1 MIKEKRY
8 LVWTAA
14 LVAVLAISIYS
25 FHDRQDY
32 NKGKFAIIMK
42 SRDNWYSELA
52 CQGYRQV
59 MEEAGES
66 CVILYP
72 ENVSA
77 QEQIRLIRSL
87 IKDKVKAIAVA
98 ANDEYALVPV
108 LEEARDRGI
117 AVITLDADTEAAG
130 RSIYIKPVDAER
142 LGQEL
147 ALAVLDSCGGSGEWA
162 ILSAGSRSANQNEWI
177 HMLKRE
183 LAEKAYQDLRLVDI
197 VFGEGEHDKA
207 ALEAERLLD
216 TYPDL
221 EVICSL
227 STEGIKAASEI
238 VKDRG
243 MEQKV
248 KVIGL
253 GLPDQMEAYVGDGR
267 GDVCPVMYIW
277 NPTKM
282 GRLAAYVSIELTE
295 ERIEERGEQ
304 TLILGGQ
311 SYDMDYGPDG
321 GLEVIAG
328 EPIRVDK
335 ENIGYWKTQL

>member
-8 LVWTAA
+8 FIWTAVIFA
-14 LVAVLAISIYS
+14 VAVIILYS
-25 FHDRQDY
+25 CHGGQ
-32 NKGKFAIIMK
+32 NKSKGKYAIIMK

-59 MEEAGES
+59 VEEAGES

-72 ENVSA
+72 ENASA

-87 IKDKVKAIAVA
+87 MKDKVKAIAVA

-108 LEEARDRGI
+108 LSEARARGI
-117 AVITLDADTEAAG
+117 SVITLDADTEAGG
-130 RSIYIKPVDAER
+130 RSIYIKPVDAKQ
-142 LGQEL
+142 LGQVL
-147 ALAVLDSCGGSGEWA
+147 AMAVLDSCGGSGQWA

-177 HMLKRE
+177 YMMKKE
-183 LAEKAYQDLRLVDI
+183 LGEKPYRNLRLVDI
-197 VFGEGEHDKA
+197 VFGEGQHDKA
-207 ALEAERLLD
+207 ASEAGRLLD

-227 STEGIKAASEI
+227 STEGIKAASQV
-238 VKDRG
+238 VKERG

-253 GLPDQMEAYVGDGR
+253 GLPDQMEMYVGHGEV
-267 GDVCPVMYIW
+267 DVCPVMYIW
-277 NPTKM
+277 NPTEM
-282 GRLAAYVSIELTE
+282 GKLAAYVSIELAR

-304 TLILGGQ
+304 TLMLGGQ
-311 SYDMDYGPDG
+311 AYKMDYGMDG

-335 ENIGYWKTQL
+335 ENIGYWKEQL